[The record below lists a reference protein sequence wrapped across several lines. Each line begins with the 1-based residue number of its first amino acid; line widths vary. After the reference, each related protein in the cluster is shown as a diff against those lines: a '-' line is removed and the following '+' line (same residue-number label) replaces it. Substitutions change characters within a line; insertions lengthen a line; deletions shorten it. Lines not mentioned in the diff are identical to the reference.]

1 VLCREHACCKAAPP
15 VLLLLPLLQ
24 VQMTLTP
31 QVRPLPPNLQASGR
45 APIAGQA
52 PGNAAGGV
60 LVPLLTGCA
69 DTSPRLAAVL
79 GAMAG
84 DLLGRVLLDRC
95 AAGCGRQCTQVV
107 LSAAGRL
114 GLSLRS
120 PWLGTCWAGCCWT
133 GAAFLPGVFRQTC
146 AAWSV
151 WAGET
156 CVKPCCRVVRA
167 RHYGAACLLC

>member
-1 VLCREHACCKAAPP
+1 MLSDPSSSCRKVLCREHACCKPVPP
-15 VLLLLPLLQ
+15 VLLLLLLLLLLLALLQ

-31 QVRPLPPNLQASGR
+31 QMRPLPPNLQASGR

-95 AAGCGRQCTQVV
+95 ASV
-107 LSAAGRL
+107 
-114 GLSLRS
+114 
-120 PWLGTCWAGCCWT
+120 
-133 GAAFLPGVFRQTC
+133 FGVTLN
-146 AAWSV
+146 
-151 WAGET
+151 T
-156 CVKPCCRVVRA
+156 CVRLCCRVFRA
-167 RHYGAACLLC
+167 

>member
-1 VLCREHACCKAAPP
+1 MCCSSGIMLHR
-15 VLLLLPLLQ
+15 VLLLLQ

-52 PGNAAGGV
+52 PGNAAGGM
-60 LVPLLTGCA
+60 LVPLLTGCP

-95 AAGCGRQCTQVV
+95 AG
-107 LSAAGRL
+107 AGRCK
-114 GLSLRS
+114 
-120 PWLGTCWAGCCWT
+120 T
-133 GAAFLPGVFRQTC
+133 
-146 AAWSV
+146 
-151 WAGET
+151 
-156 CVKPCCRVVRA
+156 
-167 RHYGAACLLC
+167 